1 MVIVYRVRDLAAGRV
16 FFRDTLGLTEVYAD
30 EDMARYEQGAGEIL
44 EETRRAQGA
53 VEGIQP

>member
-1 MVIVYRVRDLAAGRV
+1 MAIQQKLHDLDEMTVGR
-16 FFRDTLGLTEVYAD
+16 LNALTTE
-30 EDMARYEQGAGEIL
+30 ARRLIEQGAGEIL